1 MENTLY
7 WGDLHTHCAISYGY
21 GSLERAFRLAKEHLD
36 FCSVVGHA
44 TWHDMP
50 ADRERHG
57 FIIDYH
63 REGFDR
69 LRQNW
74 SSVQET
80 VRKNNRPG
88 RFVSF
93 LGYEWH
99 SCAFGDHNV
108 YYLDDGGEI
117 VERDSLEEL
126 DEAFAGREVMIHPHH
141 IGYGAGFRGIN
152 WSHFNSRRSPAIEIF
167 SGHGGS
173 ERDGGPYP
181 MYHTMGPRQYGGTV
195 ACGLALGHRFGF
207 LGGTDHHGG
216 YPGHYGE
223 GRTGVYAPELTRQAI
238 WDAIRARRCYAVT
251 GDRIGLRF
259 SVNEAEMGEE
269 TRGGGV
275 REIRVSVS
283 GADALDRI
291 EVIKNNRPLK
301 RVFGPPPAAEPPDP
315 VRAKVRVE
323 WGWGDK
329 EEWVRWDAGVRLS
342 DGRLLSVEPCFTGDP
357 VLAPSADGAIL
368 ATGEEPV
375 HGIVAQEERQVA
387 WFSHTRGNEHPYLR
401 GTNALVLELDAPRTA
416 ALEFNVNGT
425 ACRYL
430 LADLL
435 AGSRSVFI
443 RGWRSEA
450 MLVHR
455 AVPEAQLRTTLEFE
469 DAGPERET
477 DFYYVRVAQENNQWA
492 WASPIWVSS

>member
-1 MENTLY
+1 MGHSLF
-7 WGDLHTHCAISYGY
+7 WGDLHAHCAVSYGY
-21 GSLERAFRLAKEHLD
+21 GSLERAFRLASEHLD

-50 ADRERHG
+50 VDRKRHG

-63 REGFDR
+63 TDGFAR
-69 LRQNW
+69 LKRNW
-74 SSVQET
+74 KHVQET
-80 VRKNNRPG
+80 VGRYNQPG

-99 SCAFGDHNV
+99 SCAYGDHNI
-108 YYLDDGGEI
+108 YYPGDDGEI
-117 VERDSLEEL
+117 IERDSLEEL
-126 DEAFAGREVMIHPHH
+126 DEAFDGRDVMVHPHH
-141 IGYGAGFRGIN
+141 IGYGEGFRGIN
-152 WSHFNSRRSPAIEIF
+152 WSHFDARRSPAVEIL

-181 MYHTMGPRQYGGTV
+181 MYHTMGPRQYRGTV
-195 ACGLALGHRFGF
+195 AYGLALGHKFGF

-223 GRTGVYAPELTRQAI
+223 GRTGVYARALTREAI

-251 GDRIGLRF
+251 GDRIVLCF
-259 SVNEAEMGEE
+259 AINDANMGEE
-269 TRGGGV
+269 TTGTGA
-275 REIRVSVS
+275 REIRVSAS

-291 EVIKNNRPLK
+291 EVVKNNRPLK
-301 RVFGPPPAAEPPDP
+301 RVFGPAPPVAPPDP

-329 EEWVRWDAGVRLS
+329 DEWVRWDAAVRLS
-342 DGRLLSVEPCFTGDP
+342 DGRLVSVEPCFTGDP
-357 VLAPSADGAIL
+357 VLAPSADGAVS

-375 HGIVAQEERQVA
+375 HGIVAQDERHVA
-387 WFSHTRGNEHPYLR
+387 WFSHTRGNAHPYLR
-401 GTNALVLELDAPRTA
+401 GTNALILELDAPHAA
-416 ALEFNVNGT
+416 ALKFSINGT
-425 ACRYL
+425 TCRYL
-430 LADLL
+430 LSDLL
-435 AGSRSVFI
+435 VGSRSEFI

-455 AVPEAQLRTTLEFE
+455 AVPAGQLQTEVAFE

-477 DFYYVRVAQENNQWA
+477 DFYYVRVAQENGQWA
-492 WASPIWVSS
+492 WSSPIWVSG

>member
-1 MENTLY
+1 MDDSLF

-21 GSLERAFRLAKEHLD
+21 GSLDRAFRLGREHLD

-50 ADRERHG
+50 VDRDRHG

-63 REGFDR
+63 RDGFATLNR
-69 LRQNW
+69 NW
-74 SSVQET
+74 KHVQET
-80 VRKNNRPG
+80 VNRYNQPG
-88 RFVSF
+88 RFVTF

-99 SCAFGDHNV
+99 SCAYGDHNV
-108 YYLDDGGEI
+108 YYLEDGGGI

-126 DEAFAGREVMIHPHH
+126 DEALKGQEVMIHPHH
-141 IGYGAGFRGIN
+141 IGYGKGYRGIN
-152 WSHFNSRRSPAIEIF
+152 WSHFDARRSPAVEIL

-181 MYHTMGPRQYGGTV
+181 MYHTMGPRQYRGTL
-195 ACGLALGHRFGF
+195 AYGLELGHRFGF

-251 GDRIGLRF
+251 GDRIGLQF
-259 SVNEAEMGEE
+259 TINDAVMGEE
-269 TRGGGV
+269 TTVSGA
-275 REIRVSVS
+275 REIRVAVS

-291 EVIKNNRPLK
+291 EVVKNNRPLK
-301 RVFGPPPAAEPPDP
+301 RVFGPAPVAAPPDP

-329 EEWVRWDAGVRLS
+329 EEWVRWDARVRLS
-342 DGRLLSVEPCFTGDP
+342 RGRLVSAEPCFTGDP
-357 VLAPSADGAIL
+357 VLAPSADGAVT
-368 ATGEEPV
+368 ATGEEPI
-375 HGIVAQEERQVA
+375 HGIVAQDERHVA
-387 WFSHTRGNEHPYLR
+387 WFSHTRGNAHPYLR
-401 GTNALVLELDAPRTA
+401 GTNALILELDAPRSA
-416 ALEFNVNGT
+416 SLEFSLNGAT
-425 ACRYL
+425 YRYL
-430 LADLL
+430 LSDLL
-435 AGSRSVFI
+435 TGSRSEFI

-455 AVPEAQLRTTLEFE
+455 AVPEAQLQATLVFE
-469 DAGPERET
+469 DDEPEYQT